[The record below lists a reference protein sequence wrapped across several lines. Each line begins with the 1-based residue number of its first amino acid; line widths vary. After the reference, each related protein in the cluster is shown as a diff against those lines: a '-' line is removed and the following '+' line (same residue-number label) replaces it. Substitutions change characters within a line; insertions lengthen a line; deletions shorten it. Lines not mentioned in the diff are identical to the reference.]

1 MPPTISASVSYFLK
15 NFLPQNLK
23 DLSQVIAFFFIY
35 FVITKLFLFVFIEFQ
50 TSPAL
55 ILPQV
60 GLALAAVLLFGY
72 KMWPAIFFGHF
83 VAVVTTRPD
92 IEVLAFLIAAGYVV
106 QIVGSIFVMREF
118 GFDLHINRLRNI
130 FILVAVA
137 LLLTTIEPT
146 IATLAQMSLMELDL
160 SPIHNWA
167 RAWGAGV
174 FSVLVITPFL
184 LSWYPSSKVVKMKS
198 NKERLE
204 VVAAFLLLIAVNY
217 LVFWTVWAQVLGIV
231 VIFLLPGVLMW
242 FAMRMHPQWLSLA
255 IFVTAIQGI
264 SGAVIARV
272 SPTPVNEQLL
282 AIEIYVGLIAAM
294 FYMLAGIVEERRD
307 AFKRLRE
314 AYEASV
320 ASDKAKN
327 DFIAILAHE
336 LRNPLAPVMSS
347 LEFMK
352 LQSKEP
358 ELKEVID
365 TTLVHTNMMRHLL
378 DDLLDMARLVQ
389 GKITLRKEQTELR
402 PIIEQSIASVI
413 DHAKSKDIGLRYE
426 LPSPS
431 LKVSADPIRLKQILM
446 NLLNNACKYTQKGGT
461 VELHTGVQG
470 DQLFISIKDNGVG
483 IAAEIKERI
492 FEPFR
497 QAESAVRYGTG
508 LGIGLYLTKALVEMH
523 SGTIEVTS
531 EGAGKG
537 STFTIKLPHTQQTQ
551 PQVSIPQIMNP
562 ETTKILIVDDNEA
575 AANILQKLLTL
586 HKHEVDVAYSGK
598 NAIQK
603 AISFSPDVIFL
614 DIGMPEMDGYQTAH
628 KLREDGWKGP
638 IIALSGYGQESDKQ
652 QSKEAGFDHHLV
664 KPVGIDDI
672 LALLSTLKPARVV

>member
-1 MPPTISASVSYFLK
+1 MPPTIRASVTYFVK

-23 DLSQVIAFFFIY
+23 DLAQIIAFFFIY
-35 FVITKLFLFVFIEFQ
+35 FVVTKIFLFVFIEYQ

-55 ILPQV
+55 ILPQI
-60 GLALAAVLLFGY
+60 GLALAGMLLFGY
-72 KMWPAIFFGHF
+72 KLWPAILFGHLI
-83 VAVVTTRPD
+83 AIVTTRPD
-92 IEVLAFLIAAGYVV
+92 IEVLALVIACGYAL
-106 QIVGSIFVMREF
+106 QIVVSVFVMREF
-118 GFDLHINRLRNI
+118 GFTMELNRLKNI
-130 FILVAVA
+130 LILVSVA
-137 LLLTTIEPT
+137 LVLTTIEPT
-146 IATLAQMSLMELDL
+146 IATIGQMMLTQLDL

-174 FSVLVITPFL
+174 FSVIVITPFL
-184 LSWYPSSKVVKMKS
+184 LSWYPSSKVVKMRS
-198 NKERLE
+198 HKERLE

-217 LVFWTVWAQVLGIV
+217 LVFWTLWAQVIGIV
-231 VIFLLPGVLMW
+231 VIFLLPAVLMW
-242 FAMRMHPQWLSLA
+242 FAMRLHPQWLTLA

-264 SGAVIARV
+264 GGAIIAQV
-272 SPTPVNEQLL
+272 SPSPVNEQLV
-282 AIEIYVGLIAAM
+282 AIEIYIGLVAAM
-294 FYMLAGIVEERRD
+294 LYMLAGIVEERRD
-307 AFKRLRE
+307 AFRKLKQ

-352 LQSKEP
+352 LQSKDP
-358 ELKEVID
+358 QLDEVID
-365 TTLVHTNMMRHLL
+365 NTLVHTDMMRHLL

-389 GKITLRKEQTELR
+389 GKITLRKEHVELR
-402 PIIEQSIASVI
+402 SIMEHSIASVV
-413 DHAKSKDIGLRYE
+413 DHAKSKNITLRYE
-426 LPSPS
+426 LPPAR
-431 LKVSADPIRLKQILM
+431 LRVSADPIRLKQIIM

-461 VELHTGVQG
+461 VELLYGINT

-483 IAAEIKERI
+483 IAPELQERI

-497 QAESAVRYGTG
+497 QVGNAVRYGTG
-508 LGIGLYLTKALVEMH
+508 LGVGLYLTKSLVEMH
-523 SGTIEVTS
+523 QGTIEVIS
-531 EGAGKG
+531 EGADKG
-537 STFTIKLPHTQQTQ
+537 STFTIYLPYKQEAQ
-551 PQVSIPQIMNP
+551 PQVSIPTIMNP
-562 ETTKILIVDDNEA
+562 QTKKILIVDDNEA

-598 NAIQK
+598 GALEK
-603 AISFSPDVIFL
+603 ASTFTPDVIFL
-614 DIGMPEMDGYQTAH
+614 DIGMPEMDGYQTAQ

-638 IIALSGYGQESDKQ
+638 IVALSGYGQESDKQ

-672 LALLSTLKPARVV
+672 LALLSTLRQPQAA